1 VSFTDVAAITENV
14 RPSVERSI
22 RKPVSLL
29 ELSRH
34 LRLSFPLF
42 PTGEAVKLVG
52 AAGVADGIGV
62 GVGRGVGVGVGVEAG
77 CVVAVAVF
85 E

>member
-62 GVGRGVGVGVGVEAG
+62 GRGVGVGVGVEAG